1 MLTLPSHALP
11 IAMVSAAPVADTST
25 FPPCFQ
31 CLASR
36 EPRAEVQP

>member
-11 IAMVSAAPVADTST
+11 IAMVLGAPVAGTSI
-25 FPPCFQ
+25 FPLCFQ

-36 EPRAEVQP
+36 EPRMEVQP

>member
-11 IAMVSAAPVADTST
+11 IATVPGAPVACLSN
-25 FPPCFQ
+25 FSLGFQ

>member
-11 IAMVSAAPVADTST
+11 IATVSAAPVAGTSI
-25 FPPCFQ
+25 FPLYFQ

>member
-11 IAMVSAAPVADTST
+11 IVMESAAPVAGTSI
-25 FPPCFQ
+25 FPLDFQ

-36 EPRAEVQP
+36 KLRAEVQA

>member
-11 IAMVSAAPVADTST
+11 IATVSATPVAGTST
-25 FPPCFQ
+25 FPLGFQ

>member
-11 IAMVSAAPVADTST
+11 IATVSAAPVAGTSI
-25 FPPCFQ
+25 FPLCFQ
-31 CLASR
+31 YLAIR

>member
-11 IAMVSAAPVADTST
+11 IAMVSAAPVACVST
-25 FPPCFQ
+25 FPLGFQ
-31 CLASR
+31 YLASR

>member
-11 IAMVSAAPVADTST
+11 IATVLGAPFACVST
-25 FPPCFQ
+25 FSLGFQ

-36 EPRAEVQP
+36 KLRAEVQA

>member
-11 IAMVSAAPVADTST
+11 IATVPCVPVAGTST
-25 FPPCFQ
+25 FALCFQ

-36 EPRAEVQP
+36 KLRAEVQL